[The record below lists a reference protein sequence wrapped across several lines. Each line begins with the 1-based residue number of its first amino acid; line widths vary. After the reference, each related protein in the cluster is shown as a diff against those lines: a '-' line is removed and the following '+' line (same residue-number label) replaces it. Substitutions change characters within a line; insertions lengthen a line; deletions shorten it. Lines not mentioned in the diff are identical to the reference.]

1 MRCLDPRRIEDLVA
15 GRLSARRAAVTERH
29 VSTCRACA
37 DAVAEAR
44 RNETWLQE
52 LRDSPEVSA
61 LRRTL
66 AQRVAPPT
74 TVPPHLTGS
83 RSD

>member
-15 GRLSARRAAVTERH
+15 GRLSARRAAVAEGH
-29 VSTCRACA
+29 MSTCMACA

-44 RNETWLQE
+44 RDERWLRD

-66 AQRVAPPT
+66 SQRVAPPT
-74 TVPPHLTGS
+74 TGPPDLTGS
-83 RSD
+83 RSG